1 MANLNGHEAGNG
13 GYSQEETCSHYATIL
28 LGSPEILIVSEVDA
42 VHLAVDNILTT
53 VTGEVIRARRGLR
66 PCQDVKELI

>member
-1 MANLNGHEAGNG
+1 MKLG
-13 GYSQEETCSHYATIL
+13 GGRHRDTTQVKGL
-28 LGSPEILIVSEVDA
+28 SPEILIVSEVDA

-53 VTGEVIRARRGLR
+53 VIGEVIRARRGLR

>member
-1 MANLNGHEAGNG
+1 MKLG
-13 GYSQEETCSHYATIL
+13 GGRHRDTTQVKGL
-28 LGSPEILIVSEVDA
+28 SPEILLVSEVDA

-53 VTGEVIRARRGLR
+53 ITGEVARARRGLR

>member
-1 MANLNGHEAGNG
+1 MKLG
-13 GYSQEETCSHYATIL
+13 GGRHRDTTQVKGL
-28 LGSPEILIVSEVDA
+28 SPEMHLVSEVDA

-53 VTGEVIRARRGLR
+53 VNGEVERARRGLR